1 MKWLLD
7 THAALWLALGSRKLG
22 AKARRKL
29 QTAASSELAL
39 SDISLYELAS
49 LDARGRI
56 KLADGFLR
64 ELAAH
69 VTLLSIE
76 PDIAAVAARLALPQ
90 GDPFDRMIV
99 ATALHHE
106 LTLVTADLAITESRL
121 VPVLW

>member
-29 QTAASSELAL
+29 QTAAASDLAL

-56 KLADGFLR
+56 KLEGGFLR
-64 ELAAH
+64 GLAAH

-76 PDIAAVAARLALPQ
+76 PDIATVAARLALPQ

>member
-29 QTAASSELAL
+29 QTAVSSELAL

-56 KLADGFLR
+56 KLHDGFLR
-64 ELAAH
+64 GLAAH
-69 VTLLSIE
+69 VTLLAIE
-76 PDIAAVAARLALPQ
+76 PDIATVAARLALPR